1 MKKIF
6 PLKKMAMVI
15 LGSSMFSL
23 ALNLFIVPH
32 GLYNG
37 GFVGVAQLT
46 IELLNRATSIH
57 IDNSLVGVINLLF
70 NIPLFIFT
78 YKALSKKF
86 FIGSLIG
93 MLVIT
98 ITMVLIPIPKTP
110 ILDDT
115 LASCLI
121 GAILG
126 GFGVGITLVNG
137 ASGGGLDILGVY
149 ATLNWKGFSVGK
161 LQLIIN
167 AFIYLACAFLF
178 ELPVAI
184 YSIIYQVILS
194 FVVDKVYVQN
204 IEVSA
209 MIFTKNKEIKKI
221 INREMVRGVTYW
233 KGMGAYT
240 DEETEVLITI
250 ISKFELPQ
258 LQRLINDADPKAFVI
273 AINGPKISGSYE
285 KRLL

>member
-6 PLKKMAMVI
+6 PLKNMAMVI
-15 LGSSMFSL
+15 LGSSLFSL

-37 GFVGVAQLT
+37 GFVGVAQLS
-46 IELLNRATSIH
+46 IELLNRFTNIH
-57 IDNSLVGVINLLF
+57 LDNSLAGVINLIF

-78 YKALSKKF
+78 YKTLSKKF
-86 FIGSLIG
+86 FVGSVIG

-98 ITMVLIPIPKTP
+98 VSMLIIPIPKTP

-121 GAILG
+121 GAIIG

-149 ATLNWKGFSVGK
+149 AALNWKGFSVGK
-161 LQLIIN
+161 LQLVIN

-209 MIFTKNKEIKKI
+209 MIFTKDRSIKHI
-221 INREMVRGVTYW
+221 INKEMVRGVTYW

-240 DEETEVLITI
+240 DVETEVLVTI

-258 LQRLINDADPKAFVI
+258 LEKIIYEKDPKAFVI
-273 AINGPKISGSYE
+273 AINGPKVSGSYE
-285 KRLL
+285 KRLI